1 MEAPATAGAF
11 FVARAEALGRAVG
24 AGAVGLW
31 GRGQDRD
38 FLDRFGFRRRPVDR
52 TMTFSTGFAPW
63 LKGEERKALVER
75 LPSYR
80 SRSSATATGREN
92 RDPVHGSPPTG
103 RIGRESRTS
112 VHGSR
117 AASTWSRVASGRA
130 ARTFSRTLSLNSF
143 TFWKTKATRDPRG
156 ASCSGGACS
165 QRGRRAPL
173 RRAPRATGRAERWG
187 VIDGHRGWGGSGAL
201 ATAGAF
207 CRQRGTS
214 VTGCLP
220 YATSMSMTLRT
231 GAFDTMKLKR
241 FCSKASCHLSS
252 PKAQVHG
259 EHAPQHVERAHR
271 MSALR
276 RR

>member
-1 MEAPATAGAF
+1 M
-11 FVARAEALGRAVG
+11 
-24 AGAVGLW
+24 
-31 GRGQDRD
+31 
-38 FLDRFGFRRRPVDR
+38 DR

-92 RDPVHGSPPTG
+92 RDPVHGSPPKG

-130 ARTFSRTLSLNSF
+130 ARTFSRTLSLNRC

-156 ASCSGGACS
+156 ASCSGGRARNGGVERRS
-165 QRGRRAPL
+165 DAHHGPQAVQSAGESSMAIGVGEVAGPLQRRGPFAGR
-173 RRAPRATGRAERWG
+173 G
-187 VIDGHRGWGGSGAL
+187 
-201 ATAGAF
+201 
-207 CRQRGTS
+207 GTS
-214 VTGCLP
+214 VTGCFP

-271 MSALR
+271 MPALR

>member
-1 MEAPATAGAF
+1 MERYGSPRDGGGFLLACARGTA
-11 FVARAEALGRAVG
+11 GRAVG

-130 ARTFSRTLSLNSF
+130 ARTFSRPLSLNSF

-156 ASCSGGACS
+156 ASCSGGVLATGAS
-165 QRGRRAPL
+165 SAAPT
-173 RRAPRATGRAERWG
+173 RATGHRPCRALGSHRW
-187 VIDGHRGWGGSGAL
+187 
-201 ATAGAF
+201 
-207 CRQRGTS
+207 
-214 VTGCLP
+214 P
-220 YATSMSMTLRT
+220 
-231 GAFDTMKLKR
+231 
-241 FCSKASCHLSS
+241 
-252 PKAQVHG
+252 
-259 EHAPQHVERAHR
+259 
-271 MSALR
+271 
-276 RR
+276 